1 MPQTATRIIIPDD
14 FPPVISGTPAL
25 QTMQA
30 HGNVTIHTSRPET
43 QDELIAR
50 IREAHTVVNIRAYCK
65 FTAEVLQA
73 CPYLKHLAIWG
84 TGTDNVD
91 LAAAQAAGIVVSNT
105 PNTATDAVAEQG
117 LTLLLAVA
125 RKVPSLD
132 AQVKRGAWVRGM
144 LTQVCGK
151 TLGILGTGAIG
162 RRMAQLG
169 IGIGMSVIAWS
180 YHPNQAAAQSIG
192 FRYMPTMADV
202 LRQAD
207 VVSLHLRYTPETEGI
222 IGAQELALMKP
233 TAIFVNTAR
242 GQLVD
247 QQALYTALR
256 DGTIAGAGLDV
267 FVQEPMAADDPLLT
281 LPNVVVSPH
290 TAGTTPEALM
300 NGLNLC
306 AANVVA
312 FLQGQVQHRVV

>member
-1 MPQTATRIIIPDD
+1 MPNTVAKIIIPDD

-30 HGNVTIHTSRPET
+30 HGAVTVYTSRPET
-43 QDELIAR
+43 QDELVAR

-73 CPYLKHLAIWG
+73 CPHLKHLAIWG

-91 LAAAQAAGIVVSNT
+91 LAAAGAAGIAVTNT
-105 PNTATDAVAEQG
+105 PNTATEAVAEQG
-117 LTLLLAVA
+117 LALLLAVA
-125 RKVPSLD
+125 RKIPSLD
-132 AQVKRGAWVRGM
+132 AQVKRGEWARGM

-151 TLGILGTGAIG
+151 ILGIIGTGAIG
-162 RRMAQLG
+162 LRMAQLG
-169 IGIGMSVIAWS
+169 RGIGMSVLAWS
-180 YHPNQAAAQSIG
+180 FHPNLAAAQTIG
-192 FRYMPTMADV
+192 FRYVPTMADV
-202 LRQAD
+202 LREAD
-207 VVSLHLRYTPETEGI
+207 VVSLHLRSTPDTERI
-222 IGAQELALMKP
+222 IRAQEFALMKS
-233 TAIFVNTAR
+233 TALFLNTAR

-247 QQALYTALR
+247 QQALYEALR

-267 FVQEPMAADDPLLT
+267 FTQEPMPPDDPLLQ
-281 LPNVVVSPH
+281 LPNVVLSPH

-312 FLQGQVQHRVV
+312 FLQGQVRHRVG

>member
-1 MPQTATRIIIPDD
+1 MPQTAARIIIPDD

-25 QTMQA
+25 QTMRA
-30 HGNVTIHTSRPET
+30 HGEVTVYTSRPET
-43 QDELIAR
+43 QDELMAR

-65 FTAEVLQA
+65 FTAEVLRA
-73 CPYLKHLAIWG
+73 CGSLRHLAIWG

-91 LAAAQAAGIVVSNT
+91 LAAAQTAGIAVTNT
-105 PNTATDAVAEQG
+105 PNTATEAVAEQG
-117 LTLLLAVA
+117 LTLVLAVA
-125 RKVPSLD
+125 RKVPGLD
-132 AQVKRGAWVRGM
+132 AEVKRGAWVRGM

-151 TLGILGTGAIG
+151 TLGIIGTGAIG
-162 RRMAQLG
+162 LRMAQLG
-169 IGIGMSVIAWS
+169 KGIGMSVLAWS
-180 YHPNQAAAQSIG
+180 FHPNQAAADRIG
-192 FRYMPTMADV
+192 FRYVPTMADV

-207 VVSLHLRYTPETEGI
+207 VVSLHLRSTPDTERI

-247 QQALYTALR
+247 QPALYTALR
-256 DGTIAGAGLDV
+256 NGHIAGAGLDV
-267 FVQEPMAADDPLLT
+267 FEQEPLAPDDPLLT
-281 LPNVVVSPH
+281 LPNVVLSPH

-312 FLQGQVQHRVV
+312 FLHGQEQHRVV